1 MHGTWDAES
10 KFVGPFIAPHTNITE
25 VDLGLDLL
33 WRSGV
38 TPDKVVMGEGW
49 YGRSFTLKDSTC
61 NTPDG
66 KCQFSGP
73 ALAGPCSNAA
83 GILDNQEIQDII
95 QKSNLKP
102 VYDEKTAVKW
112 ITWDSNQWVSF
123 DDEETFAKKKDFANS
138 RCLGGLMVW
147 AMDQIDQTKSNGLAP
162 ASGITKSQQEDAK
175 QQSSDLAA
183 GITCYTTGCDEKCKK
198 GTNPVSKMS
207 GQPGQLSTSS
217 RCPKGKYQV
226 RLLMDTHFECPD
238 IQVLTDT
245 QTVSLLR

>member
-1 MHGTWDAES
+1 MHGIWDAES

-25 VDLGLDLL
+25 IDLGLDLL

-49 YGRSFTLKDSTC
+49 YGRSFTLKDPTC
-61 NTPDG
+61 NTPNG

-102 VYDEKTAVKW
+102 VYDEKTGVKW

-147 AMDQIDQTKSNGLAP
+147 AMDQIDQTKPNGLAP

-183 GITCYTTGCDEKCKK
+183 GITCYTTGCGEKCKK

-207 GQPGQLSTSS
+207 GQPSQLSTSS
-217 RCPKGKYQV
+217 RCPKGKFQV
-226 RLLMDTHFECPD
+226 RLLWTPTLMH
-238 IQVLTDT
+238 
-245 QTVSLLR
+245 